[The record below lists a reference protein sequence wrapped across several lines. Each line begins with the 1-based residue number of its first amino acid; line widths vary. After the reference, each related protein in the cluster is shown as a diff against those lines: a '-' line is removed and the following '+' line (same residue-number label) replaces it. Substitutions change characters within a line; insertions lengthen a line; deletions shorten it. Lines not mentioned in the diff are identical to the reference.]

1 MENAL
6 AASKQKNTLAQSK
19 AYALYC
25 ARVMADKK
33 AENILVMDLTKADG
47 APAEYFVL
55 CSGLSEVQ
63 VDAISAGVERAGK
76 ESGQGF
82 PKSEGWNARQWVILD
97 YFDVVLH
104 VFHADA
110 RDFYRIEKLWSDSDF
125 YVLEEDKLVKMN
137 KTTKQKYQTE
147 LTKERRSP
155 ERYQQIGSFDE
166 DGL

>member
-82 PKSEGWNARQWVILD
+82 PKSEGWKARQWVILD

-137 KTTKQKYQTE
+137 KTTKQKYLTE

-155 ERYQQIGSFDE
+155 ERYQQSGSFEE

>member
-82 PKSEGWNARQWVILD
+82 PKSEGWKARQWVILD

-137 KTTKQKYQTE
+137 KTTKQKYLTE

-155 ERYQQIGSFDE
+155 ERYQQIGSFEE